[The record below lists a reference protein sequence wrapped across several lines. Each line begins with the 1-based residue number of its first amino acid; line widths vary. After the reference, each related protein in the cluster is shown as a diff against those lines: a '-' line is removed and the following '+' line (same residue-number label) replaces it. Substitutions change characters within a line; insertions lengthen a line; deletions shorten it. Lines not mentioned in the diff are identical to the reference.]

1 MGIVMFADEVGSTTT
16 KVFSDAQMTSIKGSL
31 SSTISGVVDT
41 FVDLL
46 PIIALITA
54 AIFGIRFVKSKF
66 NTVSHTKG

>member
-1 MGIVMFADEVGSTTT
+1 MFADGVNETAT

-46 PIIALITA
+46 PIIALIA
-54 AIFGIRFVKSKF
+54 AAVFGIRFVKGKF
-66 NTVSHTKG
+66 KNVQNVR